1 MFSIPQAIFNIGAGN
16 KERWSRRETKGRGK
30 YHICKDSLSIN
41 IPQDNP
47 YAKRINLIGTLGYV
61 VVVTIFSTI
70 FWIVAFIEFIKPA
83 SEYMDK
89 KIE

>member
-1 MFSIPQAIFNIGAGN
+1 MP
-16 KERWSRRETKGRGK
+16 
-30 YHICKDSLSIN
+30 KDH
-41 IPQDNP
+41 P
-47 YAKRINLIGTLGYV
+47 YAKRINLIGILLYV